1 MKIVAGGMSIA
12 VTALAMAIISCPAG
26 TAHADPGYTAADM
39 DFVAAVTGQGYYGDK
54 DRLIKTGH
62 VVCEL
67 LDDGANWQTI
77 EAEIVIHHGSGR
89 KDEGYQAAW
98 FKQYAVY
105 HYCPRHSDKL
115 GVI

>member
-1 MKIVAGGMSIA
+1 MKKLIIGGLA
-12 VTALAMAIISCPAG
+12 ALAIG
-26 TAHADPGYTAADM
+26 LTAAPVAQAAPYTAADL
-39 DFVAAVTGQGYYGDK
+39 DFIAAVTDLGYYGDK

-67 LDDGANWQTI
+67 LDDEANWQTI

-89 KDEGYQAAW
+89 KDEGYYAAW
-98 FKQYAVY
+98 FEQYAVY

>member
-1 MKIVAGGMSIA
+1 MKRLILGGLAAFAIGMTGAPVAG
-12 VTALAMAIISCPAG
+12 
-26 TAHADPGYTAADM
+26 ADPGYYTAADM
-39 DFVAAVTGQGYYGDK
+39 DFIAAVTGQGYFGDK

-67 LDDGANWQTI
+67 LDDDANWQAI

-89 KDEGYQAAW
+89 KDEGYYAAW
-98 FKQYAVY
+98 FEQYAVY

>member
-1 MKIVAGGMSIA
+1 MATSIVELIDAA
-12 VTALAMAIISCPAG
+12 VAAANFG
-26 TAHADPGYTAADM
+26 TA
-39 DFVAAVTGQGYYGDK
+39 AAVKRGRNPNFPYVPVIAYGDK
-54 DRLIKTGH
+54 DRLIKTAH

-89 KDEGYQAAW
+89 SDEGYHAAW
-98 FKQYAVY
+98 FEQYAVY
-105 HYCPRHSDKL
+105 HYCHRHSDKL